1 MTAMKG
7 YVRGNTVVV
16 ENDAINAYDGYEVEI
31 RLLGKK
37 SMSYAQACQEL
48 MELEGSGIWEGDLDT
63 MRKDRCLEL

>member
-37 SMSYAQACQEL
+37 SMSYEQACQEL

-63 MRKDRCLEL
+63 MREDRCLEL